1 MSTPGA
7 QPNQN
12 DVRTSQNNG
21 LTSTEL
27 PHQYKIILG
36 FFSGS
41 FKIENVWLYILF
53 LLFVLWFS
61 FYLMLC
67 RLQIKVKLRKW

>member
-36 FFSGS
+36 FFQVVLRLKMFGC
-41 FKIENVWLYILF
+41 IYYF

-67 RLQIKVKLRKW
+67 HLQIKVKLRKW